1 MSVSTRRPF
10 HAHSSEQ
17 TLTKVPDCLVMDNFS
32 TIKYGLI
39 RNCES
44 SQSFN
49 LRYLNE
55 EASKEFKVMVHSLSS
70 LIGLKRAVLYV
81 DGCISD
87 LFDGLSS
94 RISHQRF
101 VYDIEHSRWMERYF
115 GYGVLAYFVSNSRMV
130 SSLCMLIF
138 ILHLSFVYQIRLSNR
153 FYQL

>member
-1 MSVSTRRPF
+1 
-10 HAHSSEQ
+10 
-17 TLTKVPDCLVMDNFS
+17 MDNFN

-39 RNCES
+39 RNYES

-55 EASKEFKVMVHSLSS
+55 DATNEFKVMVHSLSS

-87 LFDGLSS
+87 LFDGISS

-115 GYGVLAYFVSNSRMV
+115 GYGVLAYLVSNSRMMF
-130 SSLCMLIF
+130 SFYMLTF
-138 ILHLSFVYQIRLSNR
+138 IVHLLFVHQIDSVNYKEALLK
-153 FYQL
+153 FEALEIH